1 MSDYLRPP
9 KWPPPRLLLPPIER
23 LPELIDRLP
32 ELIDRLPELIE
43 RLPIEREEPKLLP
56 DGRCIVDM
64 LRVLRIDDDADPKR
78 LLLD

>member
-32 ELIDRLPELIE
+32 EFIE

-64 LRVLRIDDDADPKR
+64 LRVLRLDDDADPKR

>member
-32 ELIDRLPELIE
+32 GLIE

>member
-9 KWPPPRLLLPPIER
+9 KCPPPRLLLPPIE
-23 LPELIDRLP
+23 RLP

>member
-9 KWPPPRLLLPPIER
+9 KWPPPRLLLPPIE
-23 LPELIDRLP
+23 RLP

>member
-9 KWPPPRLLLPPIER
+9 KWPPPRLLLPPIE
-23 LPELIDRLP
+23 RLP

-64 LRVLRIDDDADPKR
+64 LRVLRLDDDADPKR